1 MVNRQ
6 SQPQL
11 VTLNVC
17 TLTRFARPG
26 LQCILQTCH
35 CVATRY
41 ADALPI
47 IGYHCARLLY
57 GLFDGPSIL
66 STVLQIRAM
75 CKGIR
80 LVFLLLPLSISHSC
94 LPLALAH
101 LSGSP
106 SQDHL
111 ARNIH
116 EFAAARLSKAS
127 PGQTDQRPN
136 KAKPWEGR
144 SLAVERIGKESR
156 RS

>member
-66 STVLQIRAM
+66 STVSVPCVKESGLSSSCSLFRSPIR
-75 CKGIR
+75 R
-80 LVFLLLPLSISHSC
+80 

-127 PGQTDQRPN
+127 PGQTDQRSN